1 MSTTNDVRRGLEE
14 LPDTLKDAYREIYK
28 RILSQKGCA
37 SRLALAAFR
46 WIQCSYEPLCSETL
60 LDAITAETSSDQGEF
75 SQKDTITADG
85 LLKVCHGFLIFD
97 NQLNV
102 FRFAHLSV
110 DEYLET
116 GLPKAV
122 SHSEIARVCLSLLCT
137 PGSWDTY
144 DKTLKTEEGRYRDR
158 HLLLYSTVFWPWHV
172 SCCGEIN
179 NYQML
184 TLLCNK
190 LLSEANHQRWRNYHS
205 LIWEW
210 NYYIYTKDDYW
221 KRVGT
226 LQQESYSNDTLYS
239 VCVFGLSSMFTTIF
253 KSKPLVSKAY
263 MGRLLLLPSQF
274 GDLEI
279 ARLLI
284 GGGAD
289 ISVADKNRQTPLH
302 HAVESGH
309 EVVARLLIG
318 GGAEVATA
326 DEDGKTPLHLAA
338 RKGYEAVA
346 RLLIDGGADVSVA
359 SKDGQKPLYHAMVNG
374 HEAVARLL
382 IGEGA
387 DVTTADK
394 DVWTLLHL
402 AARKGYEAVARL
414 LIDGGTDV
422 SVANKNGQTPLYHA
436 TAKGHEAVAR
446 LLIGEGA
453 DVTTADKDGL
463 TPLHFAA
470 WKGYEAVARLL
481 IDEGADVITAD
492 KNGWTPLHLA
502 AQEGYEAVARLL
514 IDGGADVSAADK
526 NGWTPLHVAA
536 PIGNEAVARL
546 LRDRGATGT
555 QLITAHAP
563 TSSL

>member
-1 MSTTNDVRRGLEE
+1 MSTPSDVRRGLEE
-14 LPDTLKDAYREIYK
+14 LPDTLKDAYHEIYK

-60 LDAITAETSSDQGEF
+60 LDAITAEISSDQGEF

-85 LLKVCHGFLIFD
+85 LLKICHGFLIFD
-97 NQLNV
+97 NRLNV

-110 DEYLET
+110 DEYLEI

-122 SHSEIARVCLSLLCT
+122 SHSEIAKVCLSLLCT

-158 HLLLYSTVFWPWHV
+158 HLLLYSAVFWPWHV

-179 NYQML
+179 NQML

-190 LLSEANHQRWRNYHS
+190 LLSETNHQKWRNYHS
-205 LIWEW
+205 LIREW
-210 NYYIYTKDDYW
+210 DCYIHTKDDYW
-221 KRVGT
+221 KRVRA

-263 MGRLLLLPSQF
+263 MGRLLLLPGQF

-289 ISVADKNRQTPLH
+289 ISVADSHRRAPLRL
-302 HAVESGH
+302 AVEGGH

-318 GGAEVATA
+318 GGAKVTTAEWDGDTLLHFAAGEGYEAVARLLIGEGADVSVTNMNGQTPLHRAVANGHDVVARLLIGEGADVTAA
-326 DEDGKTPLHLAA
+326 DEDGWTPLHFAA

-359 SKDGQKPLYHAMVNG
+359 SKDGQTPLYHAMVNG
-374 HEAVARLL
+374 HEVVARLL

-387 DVTTADK
+387 DVTTADM
-394 DVWTLLHL
+394 D
-402 AARKGYEAVARL
+402 
-414 LIDGGTDV
+414 
-422 SVANKNGQTPLYHA
+422 
-436 TAKGHEAVAR
+436 
-446 LLIGEGA
+446 
-453 DVTTADKDGL
+453 
-463 TPLHFAA
+463 
-470 WKGYEAVARLL
+470 
-481 IDEGADVITAD
+481 
-492 KNGWTPLHLA
+492 GWTPLHHA
-502 AQEGYEAVARLL
+502 AREGYEAAAQLL
-514 IDGGADVSAADK
+514 IDGGADVSAAKK
-526 NGWTPLHVAA
+526 NG
-536 PIGNEAVARL
+536 
-546 LRDRGATGT
+546 
-555 QLITAHAP
+555 
-563 TSSL
+563 